1 MKNNWIK
8 DENNSAIGMPIVLD
22 NLSTNRI
29 VSIFKNGEKK
39 ITVCSKDDLYTFI
52 ETEGDSKNWK
62 QCPSVPIDIIKQL

>member
-52 ETEGDSKNWK
+52 ETE
-62 QCPSVPIDIIKQL
+62 